1 MRSVADN
8 LVDIDR
14 PDLMNVGDL
23 WGRGWSVIP
32 LRPRD
37 KRPALPS
44 WTPYQKRQ
52 PAFEELEQWFWAA
65 PTANVGIVTGKVSG
79 IFVIDCDST
88 EAIAWASEH
97 LPPCEMRVRTAK
109 GVHLYY
115 PYSGDRPAR
124 NKVRARFGGRQL
136 ELAVR
141 ADHGYVVGPGS
152 THPSGALYTREGS
165 AW

>member
-1 MRSVADN
+1 VTGAVASLDSG
-8 LVDIDR
+8 R

-32 LRPRD
+32 LRSRD

-44 WTPYQKRQ
+44 WTAYQKRL
-52 PAFEELEQWFWAA
+52 PAFEELELWFGLA
-65 PTANVGIVTGKVSG
+65 PGYNVGVVTGTVSG
-79 IFVIDCDST
+79 IFVIDADSP
-88 EAIAWASEH
+88 AALAWAHEH

-124 NKVRARFGGRQL
+124 NKVRVKFQG
-136 ELAVR
+136 EHLALDVR
-141 ADHGYVVGPGS
+141 ADGGFVVGPGS
-152 THPSGALYTREGS
+152 VHPTGALYTREGS
-165 AW
+165 GW